1 LTFVIIFG
9 LVMSVTFAAIIAEVM
24 MRKYWQRKGDAR
36 DFEKHV
42 RKLMKPGS
50 TLEDYETWEQ
60 NRRMNLK

>member
-1 LTFVIIFG
+1 MTFVIIFG
-9 LVMSVTFAAIIAEVM
+9 LVVSVTFAAIIAEVM

-42 RKLMKPGS
+42 RKLMKPGT

>member
-1 LTFVIIFG
+1 MTFVIIFG
-9 LVMSVTFAAIIAEVM
+9 LVVSVTFAAIIAEVM

>member
-1 LTFVIIFG
+1 
-9 LVMSVTFAAIIAEVM
+9 MSVTFAAIIAEVM

-42 RKLMKPGS
+42 RKLMKPG
-50 TLEDYETWEQ
+50 TPLEDHETWEQ

>member
-1 LTFVIIFG
+1 MTFVIIFG

-42 RKLMKPGS
+42 RKLMKPGT